1 MLACI
6 HDALKKYDGADT
18 IFSTLP
24 KEITKVLLHKFQ
36 DFLSFDF
43 TEIAKFD
50 TFYIPNGI
58 QLFDPE
64 EEEIE
69 KNTKI
74 IDADIEENSKE
85 NSAKSSENQAGASAS
100 TIPPLNDEFYDDIND
115 ITQIPHLD
123 NQRRDIADDL
133 AQLYEDDPAQAPAM
147 EEAPTL
153 DADSSHSPKP
163 NVFIE
168 SDSVEEDLGPRRL
181 RGAKAKKTVRFPDM
195 AAFITAW

>member
-1 MLACI
+1 
-6 HDALKKYDGADT
+6 
-18 IFSTLP
+18 
-24 KEITKVLLHKFQ
+24 
-36 DFLSFDF
+36 LSFDF

-50 TFYIPNGI
+50 TFDIPNGI
-58 QLFDPE
+58 QLFDPV
-64 EEEIE
+64 EEEIS
-69 KNTKI
+69 KNTQI
-74 IDADIEENSKE
+74 IDADIEENSTEK
-85 NSAKSSENQAGASAS
+85 SAKSNENQAGASAS
-100 TIPPLNDEFYDDIND
+100 TIPPLNDEFYDDLND